1 MLAHL
6 AGTRFASLLLQGPPN
21 TGDLSPDQK
30 TQIALEALRQHGG
43 AANGVLALLIPFAF
57 FVAVVVII
65 WLLLRQRQARTQV
78 RAEFHKQL
86 LDKFSSG
93 REFADFLE
101 TKGSQRFLEELWSQ
115 KMGPKEQTLRCVR
128 NGTILTVL
136 GLGMLGLSWI
146 RHGFLI
152 PAVLALAL
160 GVGYLISTAISHRL
174 SKQWEKEPGS
184 EQARSS

>member
-1 MLAHL
+1 
-6 AGTRFASLLLQGPPN
+6 
-21 TGDLSPDQK
+21 
-30 TQIALEALRQHGG
+30 
-43 AANGVLALLIPFAF
+43 
-57 FVAVVVII
+57 
-65 WLLLRQRQARTQV
+65 
-78 RAEFHKQL
+78 
-86 LDKFSSG
+86 
-93 REFADFLE
+93 
-101 TKGSQRFLEELWSQ
+101 
-115 KMGPKEQTLRCVR
+115 MGPKEQTLRCVR